1 MVLVVLGYL
10 GKKVFKKING
20 ICCSHKFKDMILVLR
35 DKKTNMH
42 FSTRKIL

>member
-20 ICCSHKFKDMILVLR
+20 ICRSHKFKDMILVLR
-35 DKKTNMH
+35 SD
-42 FSTRKIL
+42 STDNR